1 MKKISIRQ
9 YIATLIV
16 CFLAIAILSFCTIQA
31 FYKKSVND
39 TLSLGESA
47 LKQQKEQMDAYLSRG
62 MDAVEVTAINIEYML
77 RENYSNDDILS
88 YLKQESKYY
97 KEDVDVNFTGIY
109 GVINDEYLDGIGWQP
124 ENDYVPQDREWYKA
138 AVKADGESTFVQPYL
153 DAQTKTIM
161 VSISRLLEDKK
172 SVISLDIEL
181 GTLQQET
188 QAIKLNGQ
196 GYGFV
201 CDRSGLVITHS
212 DEKNIGSDI
221 SKGEMSALYKK
232 IVSKKNQTF
241 SYKMGKKHITVFSTS
256 VMDEWY
262 AVMII
267 NNDVLY
273 KKISNLII
281 YDVGLSIVLYMIIVV
296 FCTMSMRVT
305 RRTLN
310 ELDETNDELQEIN
323 DSVLQALAKT
333 IDAKDKYTKG
343 HSVRVAKYSKMIAG
357 RMGKTK
363 KEQDEIYRVALLHD
377 MGKIRIP
384 DAIINKPGK
393 LTDQEFSMIKLHPVT
408 GYHILKGIRRIKD
421 LAIGAKYHHEH
432 YDGMGYPSGLKGKN
446 IPEIARIIAVADSYD
461 AMASNRSYRNAL
473 PQDVVRSEIEKGKG
487 TQFDPD
493 IADIMLQMIDED
505 KDYEMKQTDELK
517 RTILVVDDQ
526 KMNLMLVKGICK
538 DEPMYNILTA
548 ESGEEAIEILQEN
561 EIALLLLDIEMP
573 EMDGFETLAKIREFS
588 DVKVAFITA
597 TRDYDTI
604 EKARKLGVEDYLTK
618 PFLPA
623 VFLETIHGIID

>member
-1 MKKISIRQ
+1 MAIIKPFVAIRP
-9 YIATLIV
+9 
-16 CFLAIAILSFCTIQA
+16 
-31 FYKKSVND
+31 D
-39 TLSLGESA
+39 TDVADRVAA
-47 LKQQKEQMDAYLSRG
+47 LPY
-62 MDAVEVTAINIEYML
+62 
-77 RENYSNDDILS
+77 
-88 YLKQESKYY
+88 
-97 KEDVDVNFTGIY
+97 DVYNRA
-109 GVINDEYLDGIGWQP
+109 E
-124 ENDYVPQDREWYKA
+124 A
-138 AVKADGESTFVQPYL
+138 AVKANGESTFVQPYL
-153 DAQTKTIM
+153 DAQTNTIM

-221 SKGEMSALYKK
+221 SKGEKAVLYKK

-241 SYKMGKKHITVFSTS
+241 SYKMGKKHITVFATS

-281 YDVGLSIVLYMIIVV
+281 YDVGLSVVLYMIIVV

-393 LTDQEFSMIKLHPVT
+393 LTDQEFSMIKLHPEQASANIIDCVES
-408 GYHILKGIRRIKD
+408 YILKTSFFATTFNKRAIMNGCNKSNKSLCLSLKTSSKYLFVRTPSCFNGDVFFPESFIMSDIFSFSFTSGI
-421 LAIGAKYHHEH
+421 
-432 YDGMGYPSGLKGKN
+432 S
-446 IPEIARIIAVADSYD
+446 
-461 AMASNRSYRNAL
+461 
-473 PQDVVRSEIEKGKG
+473 
-487 TQFDPD
+487 
-493 IADIMLQMIDED
+493 
-505 KDYEMKQTDELK
+505 
-517 RTILVVDDQ
+517 
-526 KMNLMLVKGICK
+526 
-538 DEPMYNILTA
+538 
-548 ESGEEAIEILQEN
+548 
-561 EIALLLLDIEMP
+561 
-573 EMDGFETLAKIREFS
+573 
-588 DVKVAFITA
+588 
-597 TRDYDTI
+597 
-604 EKARKLGVEDYLTK
+604 
-618 PFLPA
+618 
-623 VFLETIHGIID
+623 VFLSRCCSL